1 MNAPAKRRDDI
12 FVSVGL
18 IGHPGDPACRA
29 ALTTLAEQLGQHF
42 RYWELLLVT
51 SLEGGADQS
60 LVLATIP
67 NIRILKVRP
76 ETSGYGRRLSIAEE
90 AIGDIVAISAP
101 DELAQVDILELI
113 AECEAS
119 ESIISVRRTTSSPLS
134 PFLTAMGRSAGFR
147 VDLRD
152 MLTAIYPR
160 PLINR
165 LLKHPDSPLA
175 LRFPPIDPYLP
186 VVVHPC
192 LPVSVSG
199 AVLGPAKRRSSLRM
213 LGYRLGIAQQIVV
226 ISAPRMLALVELA
239 SMSVAIIAFLAA
251 IYAAIVWLT
260 LSSVQPGW
268 LTTSLMLDF
277 TAMFLGFAIFGLA
290 MGLQRLIELSST
302 RVGDDVVDE
311 VNPIALF
318 GSVLEEL
325 NIEVEVQS
333 IPAAEALLP
342 NDVRAT

>member
-1 MNAPAKRRDDI
+1 MDLPVRRRDDI
-12 FVSVGL
+12 FISVGL
-18 IGHPGDPACRA
+18 IGHLGDPACRA
-29 ALTTLAEQLGQHF
+29 ALAMLADQLGQKF

-51 SLEGGADQS
+51 SLDVGADQG
-60 LVLATIP
+60 LVLGTIP
-67 NIRILKVRP
+67 NIRLLKVRP
-76 ETSGYGRRLSIAEE
+76 ETSGYARRQCVAEE
-90 AIGDIVAISAP
+90 AIGDIVVISAP
-101 DELAQVDILELI
+101 DELAQVDVLELI

-119 ESIISVRRTTSSPLS
+119 ESIVSVRRTTSSPLS

-152 MLTAIYPR
+152 MLTAVYPR

-192 LPVSVSG
+192 APTNAAAAG
-199 AVLGPAKRRSSLRM
+199 GKAKRRSSVRM

-251 IYAAIVWLT
+251 IYAGVVWLT

-302 RVGDDVVDE
+302 RIGDDVVDE

-318 GSVLEEL
+318 GSVLDEL
-325 NIEVEVQS
+325 NIEVDVQ
-333 IPAAEALLP
+333 PTAVPDAPLT
-342 NDVRAT
+342 NDARST